1 MDLSFTGKKNIRNNF
16 GKLKE
21 SLSIPN
27 LIEVQKNSYK
37 QLTEFN
43 PAAEP
48 HLVKGF
54 DRVFK
59 SIFPIE
65 DINDK
70 ATLEYVSYRFDK
82 PKFDVEEC
90 ISRGLTYS
98 AALKCTLRL
107 VVYEID
113 AINNTKEILSAK
125 EQEVYMGEIP
135 MMTNSGTFII
145 NGVQR
150 VVVNQMHRS
159 PGVFFDHDKG
169 KSHASGKLLF
179 NCRVI
184 PNRGSWLDFEFDVKD
199 LLYFRIDRK
208 KKILVS
214 TLLLALGY
222 NKNDIVNEFYE
233 KENYSYDE
241 KNKKWKTKFDPE
253 NYKSKN
259 FSEEVIDAKNNK
271 IVIKAGEKINFLNA
285 KKLQNDGLKD
295 IYISK
300 DSLVGKFLHK
310 RILIEGIED
319 KFEIGTEL
327 NDTILDKFIENN
339 ILNIEISKTNP
350 INKGPYLL
358 VTLLNDKNETKNEA
372 INDIYKVLRPGEPPT
387 IEIASQIFNNLFF
400 SSDRYDLS
408 DVGRVKMNSR
418 LNLDCSDK
426 ITILRNE
433 DIIKIIKKMLE
444 LRDGKDD
451 IDDIDHLG
459 NRRIRSVGE
468 LVENQARMG
477 VYRMERA
484 IKEKMTTVDIES
496 AMPQDLI
503 NAKPLTVSLKD
514 FFATSQLSQFMD
526 QTNPLSEITHKRR
539 VSALGPGGLTRERAG
554 FEVRDVHPTHYGRI
568 CPIETPEGPNI
579 GLINSLSTYSK
590 INKYGF
596 IESPYKKVENGKVIE
611 TIEYLSAME
620 ETKYTIAQANSKLD
634 KNGKF
639 NEDLVSCRQ
648 NLNFILAKPENVDY
662 IDVSPKQLVSVAAS
676 LIPFLEN
683 DDANRALMGSNM
695 MRQAVPLMKPE
706 APLVGTGIESDVAL
720 DSGVTIVA
728 KRDGIVDKIDG
739 KRIVIKASEEKDFSK
754 SGVDIY
760 NLQKFKRSNQN
771 TCINQKPLVRVGD
784 KVKTGDIIADGPSTK
799 VGELALGKNVTVAF
813 MPWQGYNFED
823 SILISER
830 CVTDDVFTS
839 IHIEEYEV
847 MARDTK
853 LGEEDITRD
862 IPNVNEESLKNLDE
876 SGIVYIGA
884 EVKPGDILVGKVT
897 PKGDSA
903 SGPEEKLL
911 RSIFGEKAI
920 DVTDTS
926 LRMPSGSGGT
936 VVDVRVFNRH
946 GIEKDERSIIIERSE
961 IDSVQQDK
969 LVEEEILQRSIKQS
983 SFSILSGL
991 KIQKK
996 IKNFEEGEV
1005 ITEKKIQEISI
1016 NELFKISISE
1026 KNATEAMDKLK
1037 EQYNS
1042 ANLDIQ
1048 NRFEDKVLKIQQG
1061 DDLLPSVMKMVKV
1074 FVAMKRTLR
1083 PGDKMSGRHGNKGVV
1098 SKIVPVEDMPYM
1110 ESGQPVD
1117 IVLNPLG
1124 VPSRMNVGQILE
1136 THIGWACSELGNK
1149 IKSLINKINK
1159 KVEKNDEI
1167 KKILSTVYGQEFY
1180 SRKISKLSDIEFT
1193 DYIENMKNGIP
1204 IATPVFD
1211 GAKEADVTNMLKT
1224 ADLPAS
1230 GQTYLWDGR
1239 TGEKFDR
1246 AVTVGTIYML
1256 KLHHL
1261 VQDKIHARSTGP
1273 YSLVTQQPLGGK
1285 AQNGG
1290 QRFGEMEVWALEAY
1304 GASYTL
1310 QEILTV
1316 KSDDV
1321 AGRVKVYETI
1331 VKGEENFESG
1341 IPESFNVLVKEI
1353 KSLAL
1358 NVELN

>member
-1 MDLSFTGKKNIRNNF
+1 MQLSFTEKKNIRKSF

-37 QLTEFN
+37 ELTDFFSD
-43 PAAEP
+43 AE
-48 HLVKGF
+48 LTKGF

-65 DINDK
+65 DLNDK
-70 ATLEYVSYRFDK
+70 ATLEYVSYRLDK

-90 ISRGLTYS
+90 ITRGLTYS
-98 AALKCTLRL
+98 SALKCTLRL

-113 AINNTKEILSAK
+113 QDNNTKDILSAK
-125 EQEVYMGEIP
+125 EQEVYMGEVP
-135 MMTNSGTFII
+135 MMTNSGTFIT

-169 KSHASGKLLF
+169 KTHASGKLLF

-184 PNRGSWLDFEFDVKD
+184 PNRGSWLDFEYDVKD
-199 LLYFRIDRK
+199 FLYFKIDRK
-208 KKILVS
+208 KKIFAS
-214 TLLLALGY
+214 TLLLAIGY
-222 NKNDIVNEFYE
+222 SKAEIADEFYANE
-233 KENYSYDE
+233 QYTFDAKTE
-241 KNKKWKTKFDPE
+241 KWKTKFNPE
-253 NYKSKN
+253 NYKAKN
-259 FSEEVIDAKNNK
+259 FSEEVIDAKTGEV
-271 IVIKAGEKINFLNA
+271 VIKLGDKINFLNA
-285 KKLQNDGLKD
+285 KKLANDGLKD
-295 IYISK
+295 ILVSRE
-300 DSLVGKFLHK
+300 SLFGKFLHRDVK
-310 RILIEGIED
+310 VSEEEEGVF
-319 KFEIGTEL
+319 KIGTEL
-327 NDTILDKFIENN
+327 NDTIIQQILDAN
-339 ILNIEISKTNP
+339 IHSLQISVTNS

-358 VTLLNDKNETKNEA
+358 TTILNDKNNSKDEA
-372 INDIYKVLRPGEPPT
+372 ITEIYKMLRPGEPPT

-418 LNLDCSDK
+418 LNQDCSDK
-426 ITILRNE
+426 ITILRND
-433 DIIKIIKKMLE
+433 DIIAIVHKMLD

-451 IDDIDHLG
+451 VDDIDHLG
-459 NRRIRSVGE
+459 NRRVRSVGE
-468 LVENQARMG
+468 LVENQARIG

-484 IKEKMTTVDIES
+484 IKEKMTTLDVES

-514 FFATSQLSQFMD
+514 FFASSQLSQFMD

-579 GLINSLSTYSK
+579 GLINSLSTYAK

-596 IESPYKKVENGKVIE
+596 IESPYKKVKDGVVQDNVV
-611 TIEYLSAME
+611 YLSAME
-620 ETKYTIAQANSKLD
+620 ETKFTIAQANTKLD
-634 KNGKF
+634 KNGKII
-639 NEDLVSCRQ
+639 EELVSCRQ
-648 NLNFILAKPENVDY
+648 NLNFLLAKPDTIDY

-695 MRQAVPLMKPE
+695 MRQAVPLLKPE
-706 APLVGTGIESDVAL
+706 SPLVGTGIESDVAL
-720 DSGVTIVA
+720 DSGVTIVS

-739 KRIVIKASEEKDFSK
+739 KRIVIKATEETDFSK

-784 KVKTGDIIADGPSTK
+784 KVKSGDIIADGPSTK
-799 VGELALGKNVTVAF
+799 LGELALGKNVTVAF

-839 IHIEEYEV
+839 VHIVEYEI

-862 IPNVNEESLKNLDE
+862 IPNVNEEALKNLDE

-884 EVKPGDILVGKVT
+884 EVNAGDILVGKVT

-926 LRMPSGSGGT
+926 LRMSRGSSGT

-946 GIEKDERSIIIERSE
+946 GIEKDERSITIERAE
-961 IDSVQQDK
+961 IEQVQQDK
-969 LVEEEILQRSIKQS
+969 IVEEEILERSIKQRAS
-983 SFSILSGL
+983 QFLSGSSLTKKVKDLSEGTKIDSETIDKLSVNDVFKITVGNVNDEATLAQL
-991 KIQKK
+991 KDQYNKAK
-996 IKNFEEGEV
+996 QD
-1005 ITEKKIQEISI
+1005 ITE
-1016 NELFKISISE
+1016 
-1026 KNATEAMDKLK
+1026 
-1037 EQYNS
+1037 
-1042 ANLDIQ
+1042 
-1048 NRFEDKVLKIQQG
+1048 RFEDKVLKIRSG

-1074 FVAMKRTLR
+1074 FVAIKRRLR

-1098 SKIVPVEDMPYM
+1098 SKIVPVEDMPYR
-1110 ESGQPVD
+1110 EDGRPVD

-1136 THIGWACSELGNK
+1136 THLGWACKEFGEEVKKLVNENNK
-1149 IKSLINKINK
+1149 KIEKTEKISKFLKSVYGEEIFNE
-1159 KVEKNDEI
+1159 KVEK
-1167 KKILSTVYGQEFY
+1167 LSKPEF
-1180 SRKISKLSDIEFT
+1180 KDLC
-1193 DYIENMKNGIP
+1193 ENLQNGIA
-1204 IATPVFD
+1204 ISTPVFD
-1211 GAKEADVTNMLKT
+1211 GAKEKNVTDMLELAK
-1224 ADLPAS
+1224 LPGS

-1239 TGEKFDR
+1239 TGERFDR
-1246 AVTVGTIYML
+1246 PVTVGIIYML

-1261 VQDKIHARSTGP
+1261 VEDKIHARSTGP

-1285 AQNGG
+1285 AQLGG

>member
-1 MDLSFTGKKNIRNNF
+1 M
-16 GKLKE
+16 E
-21 SLSIPN
+21 
-27 LIEVQKNSYK
+27 EV
-37 QLTEFN
+37 
-43 PAAEP
+43 
-48 HLVKGF
+48 
-54 DRVFK
+54 
-59 SIFPIE
+59 
-65 DINDK
+65 
-70 ATLEYVSYRFDK
+70 
-82 PKFDVEEC
+82 
-90 ISRGLTYS
+90 
-98 AALKCTLRL
+98 
-107 VVYEID
+107 
-113 AINNTKEILSAK
+113 
-125 EQEVYMGEIP
+125 P
-135 MMTNSGTFII
+135 MMTNSGTFIT

-169 KSHASGKLLF
+169 KTHASGKLLF

-184 PNRGSWLDFEFDVKD
+184 PNRGSWLDFEYDVKD
-199 LLYFRIDRK
+199 FLYFKIDRK
-208 KKILVS
+208 KKIFAS

-222 NKNDIVNEFYE
+222 SKAEIADEFYANE
-233 KENYSYDE
+233 TYTFDPKTE
-241 KNKKWKTKFDPE
+241 KWKTKFNPE
-253 NYKSKN
+253 NYKAKN
-259 FSEEVIDAKNNK
+259 FSEEVIDAKTGEV
-271 IVIKAGEKINFLNA
+271 VIKLGDKINFLNA
-285 KKLQNDGLKD
+285 KKLANDGLKD
-295 IYISK
+295 ILVSRE
-300 DSLVGKFLHK
+300 SLFGKFLHRDVK
-310 RILIEGIED
+310 VNDEEEGT
-319 KFEIGTEL
+319 FAIGTEL
-327 NDTILDKFIENN
+327 NDAVIQQILDAN
-339 ILNIEISKTNP
+339 IHSLQISVTNS

-358 VTLLNDKNETKNEA
+358 TTILNDKNNSKDEA
-372 INDIYKVLRPGEPPT
+372 ITEIYKMLRPGEPPT
-387 IEIASQIFNNLFF
+387 IEIATQIFNNLFF

-418 LNLDCSDK
+418 LEQECSDK
-426 ITILRNE
+426 ITILRND
-433 DIIKIIKKMLE
+433 DIIAIVHKMLD
-444 LRDGKDD
+444 LRDGKDEV
-451 IDDIDHLG
+451 DDIDHLG
-459 NRRIRSVGE
+459 NRRVRSVGE
-468 LVENQARMG
+468 LVENQARIG

-484 IKEKMTTVDIES
+484 IKEKMTTLDVES

-514 FFATSQLSQFMD
+514 FFASSQLSQFMD

-579 GLINSLSTYSK
+579 GLINSLSTYAK

-596 IESPYKKVENGKVIE
+596 IESPYKKVKDGVVQNNV
-611 TIEYLSAME
+611 EYLSAME
-620 ETKYTIAQANSKLD
+620 ETKFTIAQANTKLD
-634 KNGKF
+634 KNGKII
-639 NEDLVSCRQ
+639 EELVSCRQ
-648 NLNFILAKPENVDY
+648 NLNFLLAKPDTIDY

-695 MRQAVPLMKPE
+695 MRQAVPLLKPE
-706 APLVGTGIESDVAL
+706 SPLVGTGIESDVAL

-728 KRDGIVDKIDG
+728 KRDGTVDKIDG
-739 KRIVIKASEEKDFSK
+739 KRIVIKATEETDFSK

-784 KVKTGDIIADGPSTK
+784 KVKSGDIIADGPSTK
-799 VGELALGKNVTVAF
+799 LGELALGKNVTVAF

-839 IHIEEYEV
+839 VHIVEYEI

-862 IPNVNEESLKNLDE
+862 IPNVNEEALKNLDE

-884 EVKPGDILVGKVT
+884 EVNAGDILVGKVT

-926 LRMPSGSGGT
+926 LRMSRGSSGT

-946 GIEKDERSIIIERSE
+946 GIEKDERSITIERAE
-961 IDSVQQDK
+961 IEQVQQDK
-969 LVEEEILQRSIKQS
+969 IVEEEILERSIKQRAS
-983 SFSILSGL
+983 QFLSGSAL
-991 KIQKK
+991 TKK
-996 IKNFEEGEV
+996 VKDLPEGTKLDFET
-1005 ITEKKIQEISI
+1005 IDKLSI
-1016 NELFKISISE
+1016 NDVFKISVGNVNDE
-1026 KNATEAMDKLK
+1026 ATLAQLK
-1037 EQYNS
+1037 DQYNK
-1042 ANLDIQ
+1042 AKQDITE
-1048 NRFEDKVLKIQQG
+1048 RFEDKVLKIRSG

-1074 FVAMKRTLR
+1074 FVAIKRRLR

-1098 SKIVPVEDMPYM
+1098 SKIVPVEDMPYR
-1110 ESGQPVD
+1110 EDGRPVD

-1136 THIGWACSELGNK
+1136 THLGWACKEFGEEVKRLVNENNK
-1149 IKSLINKINK
+1149 KIEKTEKISKFLKSVYGEEIFND
-1159 KVEKNDEI
+1159 KVEK
-1167 KKILSTVYGQEFY
+1167 LSKPEF
-1180 SRKISKLSDIEFT
+1180 KDLC
-1193 DYIENMKNGIP
+1193 ENLQNGIA
-1204 IATPVFD
+1204 ISTPVFD
-1211 GAKEADVTNMLKT
+1211 GAKEKNVTEMLELAK
-1224 ADLPAS
+1224 LPGS

-1239 TGEKFDR
+1239 TGERFDR
-1246 AVTVGTIYML
+1246 PVTVGIIYML

-1261 VQDKIHARSTGP
+1261 VEDKIHARSTGP

-1285 AQNGG
+1285 AQLGG

>member
-1 MDLSFTGKKNIRNNF
+1 MRLSFTEKKNIRKNF

-37 QLTEFN
+37 ELTEYN
-43 PAAEP
+43 TDPNIN
-48 HLVKGF
+48 LIKGF
-54 DRVFK
+54 NRVFK

-65 DINDK
+65 DINEK
-70 ATLEYVSYRFDK
+70 ATLEYVSYRLEK
-82 PKFDVEEC
+82 PKFDTEEC
-90 ISRGLTYS
+90 IQRGLTYS
-98 AALKCTLRL
+98 SALKCTLRL

-113 AINNTKEILSAK
+113 QENNTKDILSAK
-125 EQEVYMGEIP
+125 EQEVYMGEVP
-135 MMTNSGTFII
+135 MMTYSGTFIT

-184 PNRGSWLDFEFDVKD
+184 PNRGSWLDFEYDVKD

-208 KKILVS
+208 KKLLVS
-214 TLLLALGY
+214 TLLMALGY
-222 NKNDIVNEFYE
+222 AKTDIVDEFYE
-233 KENYSYDE
+233 KETLTYDS
-241 KNKKWKTKFDPE
+241 KINKWKTNFNPE
-253 NYKSKN
+253 NYKAKN
-259 FSEEVIDAKNNK
+259 FSEEIIDAKTGK
-271 IVIKAGEKINFLNA
+271 TIVKLGEKINFVTA
-285 KKLQNDGLKD
+285 KKLAKEGLKEIYVANPSLYGRFIQKEIVCGED
-295 IYISK
+295 I
-300 DSLVGKFLHK
+300 FA
-310 RILIEGIED
+310 
-319 KFEIGTEL
+319 IGTEL
-327 NDTILDKFIENN
+327 DEVILSKIIQSNIFTISVAI
-339 ILNIEISKTNP
+339 TNS

-358 VTLLNDKNETKNEA
+358 QTLFNDKNKSKNDA
-372 INDIYKVLRPGEPPT
+372 IAEIYKILRPGEPPT
-387 IEIASQIFNNLFF
+387 LDIANQIFQNLFF
-400 SSDRYDLS
+400 SSERYDLS

-418 LNLDCSDK
+418 LNLQCSDK
-426 ITILRNE
+426 ITILRND
-433 DIIKIIKKMLE
+433 DILAIIKKMLDI
-444 LRDGKDD
+444 RDGKDEV
-451 IDDIDHLG
+451 DDIDHLG
-459 NRRIRSVGE
+459 NRRVRSVGE
-468 LVENQARMG
+468 LVENQARIG

-484 IKEKMTTVDIES
+484 IKEKMTTLDIES

-503 NAKPLTVSLKD
+503 NAKPLTIALKD

-596 IESPYKKVENGKVIE
+596 IESPYKRVKNGVVEN

-620 ETKYTIAQANSKLD
+620 ETKFTIAQANSIID

-639 NEDLVSCRQ
+639 TEELVSCRQ
-648 NLNFILAKPENVDY
+648 NLNFILSKPENIDY

-695 MRQAVPLMKPE
+695 MRQAVPLLKPE
-706 APLVGTGIESDVAL
+706 SPLVGTGIEGDVAL

-739 KRIVIKASEEKDFSK
+739 KRIVIKASSETDLKK
-754 SGVDIY
+754 SAVDIY

-784 KVKTGDIIADGPSTK
+784 IVKAGDIIADGPSTK
-799 VGELALGKNVTVAF
+799 LGELALGKNVTVAF

-839 IHIEEYEV
+839 IHIEEHEV

-862 IPNVNEESLKNLDE
+862 IPNVNEEQLKNLDE

-926 LRMPSGSGGT
+926 LKMPSGSGGI

-946 GIEKDERSIIIERSE
+946 GVEKDERSITIERAQIE
-961 IDSVQQDK
+961 SVQQDK
-969 LVEEEILQRSIKQS
+969 NVEEEILERSIKQRVQQILNGLNLNKKVKNFNVGEKLNLEKIES
-983 SFSILSGL
+983 LNISDVFKLSVDNDKKNSSILEL
-991 KIQKK
+991 KGQYNNAKQD
-996 IKNFEEGEV
+996 
-1005 ITEKKIQEISI
+1005 IQE
-1016 NELFKISISE
+1016 
-1026 KNATEAMDKLK
+1026 
-1037 EQYNS
+1037 
-1042 ANLDIQ
+1042 
-1048 NRFEDKVLKIQQG
+1048 RFEDKVLKIREG

-1074 FVAMKRTLR
+1074 FVAIKRRLR

-1098 SKIVPVEDMPYM
+1098 SKIVPVEDMPYR
-1110 ESGQPVD
+1110 ENGQPVD

-1136 THIGWACSELGNK
+1136 THLGWSCTELGDK
-1149 IKSLINKINK
+1149 IKNLINKNQKLI
-1159 KVEKNDEI
+1159 EKNE
-1167 KKILSTVYGQEFY
+1167 
-1180 SRKISKLSDIEFT
+1180 KISSFLETIYGKGIYKETIDNLNKSEFSDLC
-1193 DYIENMKNGIP
+1193 KNLQNGVP

-1211 GAKEADVTNMLKT
+1211 GAKEQDVTKMLEL
-1224 ADLPAS
+1224 ANLPNS

-1239 TGEKFDR
+1239 TGNKFDR
-1246 AVTVGTIYML
+1246 PVTVGTIYML

-1261 VQDKIHARSTGP
+1261 VEDKIHARSTGP

-1285 AQNGG
+1285 AQLGG

-1353 KSLAL
+1353 KALAL

>member
-1 MDLSFTGKKNIRNNF
+1 MQLSFTEKKNIRKNF

-27 LIEVQKNSYK
+27 LIEVQKNSYR
-37 QLTEFN
+37 QLTEYN
-43 PAAEP
+43 SETDEN
-48 HLVKGF
+48 LIKGF
-54 DRVFK
+54 NRVFK

-65 DINDK
+65 DINEK
-70 ATLEYVSYRFDK
+70 ATLEYVSYRLEK
-82 PKFDVEEC
+82 PKFDTEEC
-90 ISRGLTYS
+90 IQRGLTYS
-98 AALKCTLRL
+98 SALKCTLRL

-113 AINNTKEILSAK
+113 QENNTKEILSAK
-125 EQEVYMGEIP
+125 EQEVYMGEVP
-135 MMTNSGTFII
+135 MMTNSGTFIT

-214 TLLLALGY
+214 TLLIALGY
-222 NKNDIVNEFYE
+222 SKKDIVEEYYE
-233 KENYSYDE
+233 KESFSYDE
-241 KNKKWKTKFDPE
+241 KSKKWKTKFNPE
-253 NYKSKN
+253 NYKAKN
-259 FSEEVIDAKNNK
+259 FFEEVVDAKSNK
-271 IVIKAGEKINFLNA
+271 IIIKAGEKINYLSA
-285 KKLQNDGLKD
+285 KKLFNEGLKE
-295 IYISK
+295 IYVSNE
-300 DSLVGKFLHK
+300 SLYRKFLHNDIK
-310 RILIEGIED
+310 LGEEVY
-319 KFEIGTEL
+319 KIGTEL
-327 NDTILDKFIENN
+327 NETLLSKIIESKVYN
-339 ILNIEISKTNP
+339 ILISTTNS

-358 VTLLNDKNETKNEA
+358 QTILNDKNETKNEA
-372 INDIYKVLRPGEPPT
+372 ISEIYKVLRPGEPPT
-387 IEIASQIFNNLFF
+387 IDIANQIFQNLFF

-418 LNLDCSDK
+418 LNLECSDK
-426 ITILRNE
+426 ITILRND
-433 DIIKIIKKMLE
+433 DILEIIKKMLE
-444 LRDGKDD
+444 LRDGKDEV
-451 IDDIDHLG
+451 DDIDHLG
-459 NRRIRSVGE
+459 NRRVRSVGE
-468 LVENQARMG
+468 LVENQARIG

-484 IKEKMTTVDIES
+484 IKEKMTTLDIES

-503 NAKPLTVSLKD
+503 NAKPLTISLKD

-596 IESPYKKVENGKVIE
+596 IESPYKKVKNGIVE
-611 TIEYLSAME
+611 DNIEYLSAMQ
-620 ETKYTIAQANSKLD
+620 ETKFTIAQANSKID
-634 KNGKF
+634 GKGKF
-639 NEDLVSCRQ
+639 LEELVSCRQ
-648 NLNFILAKPENVDY
+648 NLNFILSKPENIDY

-695 MRQAVPLMKPE
+695 MRQAVPLLKPE
-706 APLVGTGIESDVAL
+706 SPLVGTGIESDVAL

-728 KRDGIVDKIDG
+728 KRNGVVDKIDG
-739 KRIVIKASEEKDFSK
+739 KRIVIKATDETDLKK
-754 SGVDIY
+754 SSVDIY

-784 KVKTGDIIADGPSTK
+784 IVKTGDIIADGPSTK
-799 VGELALGKNVTVAF
+799 LGELALGKNVSVAF

-839 IHIEEYEV
+839 IHIVEYEV

-876 SGIVYIGA
+876 SGVVYIGA

-926 LRMPSGSGGT
+926 LKMPTGSGGI

-946 GIEKDERSIIIERSE
+946 GIEKDERSITIERAE

-969 LVEEEILQRSIKQS
+969 IVEEEILERSIKQRINQI
-983 SFSILSGL
+983 FNGL
-991 KIQKK
+991 IINKKNKNLNVGEKINFNK
-996 IKNFEEGEV
+996 IKNLNISEV
-1005 ITEKKIQEISI
+1005 FKLSVNDEKKNESLFELKNQYNKAKQDIQE
-1016 NELFKISISE
+1016 
-1026 KNATEAMDKLK
+1026 
-1037 EQYNS
+1037 
-1042 ANLDIQ
+1042 
-1048 NRFEDKVLKIQQG
+1048 RFEDKVLKIREG

-1074 FVAMKRTLR
+1074 FVAIKRRLR

-1098 SKIVPVEDMPYM
+1098 SKIVPIEDMPYR
-1110 ESGQPVD
+1110 ENGNPVD

-1136 THIGWACSELGNK
+1136 THIGWACTELGDN
-1149 IKSLINKINK
+1149 IKRLINQNQK
-1159 KVEKNDEI
+1159 KFEKNE
-1167 KKILSTVYGQEFY
+1167 KISNFLKSIYGQEIFKE
-1180 SRKISKLSDIEFT
+1180 SLDKFNKTEFK
-1193 DYIENMKNGIP
+1193 DLCENLQNGVP

-1211 GAKEADVTNMLKT
+1211 GAKEQDVTNMLEL
-1224 ADLPAS
+1224 ANLPQS

-1239 TGEKFDR
+1239 TGNKFDR
-1246 AVTVGTIYML
+1246 TVTVGTIYML

-1261 VQDKIHARSTGP
+1261 VEDKIHARSTGP

-1285 AQNGG
+1285 AQLGG

-1341 IPESFNVLVKEI
+1341 IPESFNVLIKEI
-1353 KSLAL
+1353 KALAL

>member
-1 MDLSFTGKKNIRNNF
+1 MQLSFTEKKNIRKSF

-37 QLTEFN
+37 ELTEFHSD
-43 PAAEP
+43 AE
-48 HLVKGF
+48 LTKGF

-65 DINDK
+65 DLNDK
-70 ATLEYVSYRFDK
+70 ATLEYVSYRLDK

-90 ISRGLTYS
+90 ITRGLTYS
-98 AALKCTLRL
+98 SALKCTLRL

-113 AINNTKEILSAK
+113 QENNTKDILSAK
-125 EQEVYMGEIP
+125 EQEVYMGEVP
-135 MMTNSGTFII
+135 MMTNSGTFIT

-169 KSHASGKLLF
+169 KTHASGKLLF

-184 PNRGSWLDFEFDVKD
+184 PNRGSWLDFEYDVKD
-199 LLYFRIDRK
+199 FLYFKIDRK
-208 KKILVS
+208 KKIFAS

-222 NKNDIVNEFYE
+222 SKAEIADEFYANE
-233 KENYSYDE
+233 TYTFDPKTE
-241 KNKKWKTKFDPE
+241 KWKTKFNPE
-253 NYKSKN
+253 NYKAKN
-259 FSEEVIDAKNNK
+259 FSEEVIDAKTGEV
-271 IVIKAGEKINFLNA
+271 VIKLGDKINFLNA
-285 KKLQNDGLKD
+285 KKLANDGLKD
-295 IYISK
+295 ILVSRE
-300 DSLVGKFLHK
+300 SLFGKFLHRDVK
-310 RILIEGIED
+310 VNDEEEGT
-319 KFEIGTEL
+319 FAIGTEL
-327 NDTILDKFIENN
+327 NDAVIQQILDAN
-339 ILNIEISKTNP
+339 IHSLQISVTNS

-358 VTLLNDKNETKNEA
+358 TTILNDKNNSKDEA
-372 INDIYKVLRPGEPPT
+372 ITEIYKMLRPGEPPT
-387 IEIASQIFNNLFF
+387 IEIATQIFNNLFF

-418 LNLDCSDK
+418 LEQECSDK
-426 ITILRNE
+426 ITILRND
-433 DIIKIIKKMLE
+433 DIIAIVHKMLD
-444 LRDGKDD
+444 LRDGKDEV
-451 IDDIDHLG
+451 DDIDHLG
-459 NRRIRSVGE
+459 NRRVRSVGE
-468 LVENQARMG
+468 LVENQARIG

-484 IKEKMTTVDIES
+484 IKEKMTTLDVES

-514 FFATSQLSQFMD
+514 FFASSQLSQFMD

-579 GLINSLSTYSK
+579 GLINSLSTYAK

-596 IESPYKKVENGKVIE
+596 IESPYKKVKDGVVQNNV
-611 TIEYLSAME
+611 EYLSAME
-620 ETKYTIAQANSKLD
+620 ETKFTIAQANTKLD
-634 KNGKF
+634 KNGKII
-639 NEDLVSCRQ
+639 EELVSCRQ
-648 NLNFILAKPENVDY
+648 NLNFLLAKPDTIDY

-695 MRQAVPLMKPE
+695 MRQAVPLLKPE
-706 APLVGTGIESDVAL
+706 SPLVGTGIESDVAL

-728 KRDGIVDKIDG
+728 KRDGTVDKIDG
-739 KRIVIKASEEKDFSK
+739 KRIVIKATEETDFSK

-784 KVKTGDIIADGPSTK
+784 KVKSGDIIADGPSTK
-799 VGELALGKNVTVAF
+799 LGELALGKNVTVAF

-839 IHIEEYEV
+839 VHIVEYEI

-862 IPNVNEESLKNLDE
+862 IPNVNEEALKNLDE

-884 EVKPGDILVGKVT
+884 EVNAGDILVGKVT

-926 LRMPSGSGGT
+926 LRMSRGSSGT

-946 GIEKDERSIIIERSE
+946 GIEKDERSITIERAE
-961 IDSVQQDK
+961 IEQVQQDK
-969 LVEEEILQRSIKQS
+969 IVEEEILERSIKQRAS
-983 SFSILSGL
+983 QFLSGSAL
-991 KIQKK
+991 TKK
-996 IKNFEEGEV
+996 VKDLPEGTKLDFET
-1005 ITEKKIQEISI
+1005 IDKLSI
-1016 NELFKISISE
+1016 NDVFKISVGNVNDE
-1026 KNATEAMDKLK
+1026 ATLAQLK
-1037 EQYNS
+1037 DQYNK
-1042 ANLDIQ
+1042 AKQDITE
-1048 NRFEDKVLKIQQG
+1048 RFEDKVLKIRSG

-1074 FVAMKRTLR
+1074 FVAIKRRLR

-1098 SKIVPVEDMPYM
+1098 SKIVPVEDMPYR
-1110 ESGQPVD
+1110 EDGRPVD

-1136 THIGWACSELGNK
+1136 THLGWACKEFGEEVKRLVNENNK
-1149 IKSLINKINK
+1149 KIEKTEKISKFLKSVYGEEIFND
-1159 KVEKNDEI
+1159 KVEK
-1167 KKILSTVYGQEFY
+1167 LSKPEF
-1180 SRKISKLSDIEFT
+1180 KDLC
-1193 DYIENMKNGIP
+1193 ENLQNGIA
-1204 IATPVFD
+1204 ISTPVFD
-1211 GAKEADVTNMLKT
+1211 GAKEKNVTEMLELAK
-1224 ADLPAS
+1224 LPGS

-1239 TGEKFDR
+1239 TGERFDR
-1246 AVTVGTIYML
+1246 PVTVGIIYML

-1261 VQDKIHARSTGP
+1261 VEDKIHARSTGP

-1285 AQNGG
+1285 AQLGG

>member
-1 MDLSFTGKKNIRNNF
+1 MQLSFTEKKNIRKSF

-37 QLTEFN
+37 ELTEYIPSDNDKFI
-43 PAAEP
+43 
-48 HLVKGF
+48 KGF

-65 DINDK
+65 DLNDK
-70 ATLEYVSYRFDK
+70 ATLEYVSYRLEK
-82 PKFDVEEC
+82 PKFDTEEC
-90 ISRGLTYS
+90 IQRGLTYS
-98 AALKCTLRL
+98 SALKCTLRL

-113 AINNTKEILSAK
+113 QENNTKDILSAK
-125 EQEVYMGEIP
+125 EQEVYMGEVP
-135 MMTNSGTFII
+135 MMTNSGTFIT

-169 KSHASGKLLF
+169 KTHASGKLLF

-184 PNRGSWLDFEFDVKD
+184 PNRGSWLDFEYDVKD

-208 KKILVS
+208 KKILAS
-214 TLLLALGY
+214 TLLLALSFS
-222 NKNDIVNEFYE
+222 KSDIVNEFYE
-233 KENYSYDE
+233 KENFLYDE
-241 KNKKWKTKFDPE
+241 KLHKWKTKFNPE

-259 FSEEVIDAKNNK
+259 FFEEVIDAKNEK
-271 IVIKAGEKINFLNA
+271 IVVKAGEKINFLNA
-285 KKLQNDGLKD
+285 KKLFNEGLKE
-295 IYISK
+295 IFVSNE
-300 DSLVGKFLHK
+300 SLYGKFLHK
-310 RILIEGIED
+310 EVNVD
-319 KFEIGTEL
+319 KEVFKIGTEL
-327 NDTILDKFIENN
+327 NESILQQILESKNFTID
-339 ILNIEISKTNP
+339 ISTTNS

-358 VTLLNDKNETKNEA
+358 QTIFNDKNDTRNEA
-372 INDIYKVLRPGEPPT
+372 ITEIYKVLRPGEPPT
-387 IEIASQIFNNLFF
+387 IEIAIQIFNNLFF

-408 DVGRVKMNSR
+408 DVGRVKLNSR
-418 LNLDCSDK
+418 LELECSDK
-426 ITILRNE
+426 ITILRND
-433 DIIKIIKKMLE
+433 DIIEIVKKMLD
-444 LRDGKDD
+444 LRDGKDEV
-451 IDDIDHLG
+451 DDIDHLG
-459 NRRIRSVGE
+459 NRRVRSVGE
-468 LVENQARMG
+468 LVENQARIG

-484 IKEKMTTVDIES
+484 IKEKMTTLDVES
-496 AMPQDLI
+496 AMPQDLV

-579 GLINSLSTYSK
+579 GLINSLSTYAK

-596 IESPYKKVENGKVIE
+596 IESPYKRVKNGIVEDK
-611 TIEYLSAME
+611 IEYLSAME
-620 ETKYTIAQANSKLD
+620 ETKYTIAQANSKVD
-634 KNGKF
+634 QNGKII
-639 NEDLVSCRQ
+639 EDLVSCRKT
-648 NLNFILAKPENVDY
+648 LNFILSKPENIDY

-695 MRQAVPLMKPE
+695 MRQAVPLLKPE

-728 KRDGIVDKIDG
+728 KRDGVVDKIDG
-739 KRIVIKASEEKDFSK
+739 KRIVIKATDETDFTK

-784 KVKTGDIIADGPSTK
+784 KVIVGDIIADGPSTRI
-799 VGELALGKNVTVAF
+799 GELALGKNVTVAF

-876 SGIVYIGA
+876 SGVVYIGA
-884 EVKPGDILVGKVT
+884 EVKGGDILVGKVT

-903 SGPEEKLL
+903 TGPEEKLL

-926 LRMPSGSGGT
+926 LKMPSGSSGV

-946 GIEKDERSIIIERSE
+946 GIEKDERSITIERAE
-961 IDSVQQDK
+961 IDTVNQDK
-969 LVEEEILQRSIKQS
+969 IVEEEILQRSIKQRANQ
-983 SFSILSGL
+983 ILEGS
-991 KIQKK
+991 KFTKK
-996 IKNFEEGEV
+996 IKDFNV
-1005 ITEKKIQEISI
+1005 DEKIESNKINKLNISD
-1016 NELFKISISE
+1016 LFKIVVG
-1026 KNATEAMDKLK
+1026 DKKKEERFAQLK
-1037 EQYNS
+1037 DQYNK
-1042 ANLDIQ
+1042 AKEDIQ
-1048 NRFEDKVLKIQQG
+1048 ERFEDKVLKIRQG
-1061 DDLLPSVMKMVKV
+1061 DELLPSVMKMVKV
-1074 FVAMKRTLR
+1074 FVAVKRRLR

-1098 SKIVPVEDMPYM
+1098 SKIVPVEDMPYR
-1110 ESGQPVD
+1110 ENGEPVD

-1136 THIGWACSELGNK
+1136 THLGWACKEFGEK
-1149 IKSLINKINK
+1149 IKELINENQ
-1159 KVEKNDEI
+1159 
-1167 KKILSTVYGQEFY
+1167 KKIEKKGKISSYIKTVYGKKIYDEKIDKLNISEF
-1180 SRKISKLSDIEFT
+1180 RDLC
-1193 DYIENMKNGIP
+1193 ENLQTGIP

-1211 GAKEADVTNMLKT
+1211 GAKEKDVTNMLEI
-1224 ADLPAS
+1224 ANLPSS
-1230 GQTYLWDGR
+1230 GQTFLWDGR
-1239 TGEKFDR
+1239 TGVRFDR
-1246 AVTVGTIYML
+1246 PVTVGIIYML

-1261 VQDKIHARSTGP
+1261 VEDKIHARSTGP

-1285 AQNGG
+1285 AQLGG

-1304 GASYTL
+1304 GASYSL

-1358 NVELN
+1358 NIELN